1 MPSLLQYKIA
11 IIAVCLISGCKAW
24 VSLPIPASTVT
35 TSSTATSFN
44 MVLGLK
50 IGKNYTPKWK
60 KKETLVEKQGD
71 VSPVDKG
78 ISGTINVV
86 FKSGSSSLTTLA
98 NPGDPIRDIATQAG
112 QFVKYGCG
120 KGECGTCLAKCG
132 GKWIKPC
139 VDIIPGYIAQ
149 GEDYVIEV
157 QEVKNKAKS
166 SGKFYSFR
174 SFIMGFYNN
183 LIGMIGFVKTRRAA
197 KKNYLERIEFE
208 DLVARKTAEKKAARL
223 AVEKEIK

>member
-11 IIAVCLISGCKAW
+11 IIAICLISGCNAW
-24 VSLPIPASTVT
+24 VSLPIPSAVT
-35 TSSTATSFN
+35 TSSSTTSFN

-86 FKSGSSSLTTLA
+86 FKSGSSSLKTLA

-112 QFVKYGCG
+112 QFIKYGCG

-139 VDIIPGYIAQ
+139 VDIIPGYTAQ

-197 KKNYLERIEFE
+197 KKNYIERIEFE

-223 AVEKEIK
+223 AAEKENK

>member
-1 MPSLLQYKIA
+1 
-11 IIAVCLISGCKAW
+11 
-24 VSLPIPASTVT
+24 
-35 TSSTATSFN
+35 

-60 KKETLVEKQGD
+60 KKETLVEREGD
-71 VSPVDKG
+71 VSLVDKG

-112 QFVKYGCG
+112 QFIKYGCG
-120 KGECGTCLAKCG
+120 KGNCGTCQAMCG

-139 VDIIPGYIAQ
+139 VDVIPGFIPQ

-157 QEVKNKAKS
+157 QEVKHKAKS

-183 LIGMIGFVKTRRAA
+183 LIGMIGFVKTRKAA
-197 KKNYLERIEFE
+197 KKNYMERIEFE
-208 DLVARKTAEKKAARL
+208 DLVARKAAEKKAAKL
-223 AVEKEIK
+223 AAQRKNERTE